1 MSRMILMFIAVAIF
15 IVLCWALAIFYN
27 KRTKSLD
34 DYLVSGRSVGF
45 WVLMGSWIGGSFGGS
60 SVAGYLGYGWASG
73 LLEFMALLPAFI
85 FSIIFI
91 AVFAKKLSILG
102 SKYHLVSIP
111 DFLALRFGNSIRV
124 PSVLFVFF
132 RMGFIVGLQCLAL
145 GLVFQIGFGISLY
158 AGMAIGFVVLVGY
171 VCIGG
176 MMASIVVE
184 WIQSILQ
191 SIVMIA
197 IPLIAIFMI
206 SGGNPIESFN
216 LAQTTLTG
224 TEGFSFNPLD
234 LPGNMMLNYFLC
246 MGFYYLADQ
255 WSFQRVF
262 AASDPDVAN
271 KALNIGN
278 VLCVFFSMLPFLSG
292 ILLRTGAEIGAIAI
306 PLDIA
311 SDQVFFH
318 FVINVLPTGAS
329 VFFLVCYL
337 AAVLSCGSSFLMGGV
352 PLIVN
357 DVYKSFI
364 NPGASQKQLVKVGR
378 LGVGIVAVFGI
389 VGALAIPNLVVLF
402 QMGNVFTACGVLI
415 PVCAAFFWKRATKL
429 GGIMSCWIGG
439 LAGLFF
445 CIYSLNTGG
454 DYMLMANGFPVVVA
468 GLLASLIALIVFSLI
483 QKPDPEEV
491 VNMTLYSKLSSE
503 EN

>member
-1 MSRMILMFIAVAIF
+1 MTRMVLMFIGVAVF
-15 IVLCWALAIFYN
+15 IILCWLLAMYYN
-27 KRTKSLD
+27 KKTKDLD
-34 DYLVSGRSVGF
+34 DYLVSGRNVGF
-45 WVLMGSWIGGSFGGS
+45 WVLLGSWVGGSFGGS
-60 SVAGYLGYGWASG
+60 SVAGYLGYGWQSG
-73 LLEFMALLPAFI
+73 MLEFMALMPAFL

-91 AVFAKKLSILG
+91 ALFAKKLSILG

-111 DFLALRFGNSIRV
+111 DFLALRFGNGIRV

-132 RMGFIVGLQCLAL
+132 RMGFIVGLQVMAL
-145 GLVFQIGFGISLY
+145 GLVFKTGFGISLH

-171 VCIGG
+171 VALGG

-184 WIQSILQ
+184 WLQCILQ
-191 SIVMIA
+191 SVIMIA

-206 SGGNPIESFN
+206 SHGNIFQGFA
-216 LAQTTLTG
+216 LAQTTMTG

-262 AASDPDVAN
+262 AATDPDVAN
-271 KALNIGN
+271 RSLNLGN
-278 VLCVFFSMLPFLSG
+278 VLCIFFAMLPFLSG
-292 ILLRTGAEIGAIAI
+292 ILLRTGAELGLIAI
-306 PLDIA
+306 PLDLA
-311 SDQVFFH
+311 SDSVFFH

-329 VFFLVCYL
+329 VFFMVCYM
-337 AAVLSCGSSFLMGGV
+337 AAVLSCGSAFLMGGV
-352 PLIVN
+352 PLVVN

-378 LGVGIVAVFGI
+378 LGVLIVAVFGI
-389 VGALAIPNLVVLF
+389 VGALAIPNLVILF

-415 PVCAAFFWKRATKL
+415 PVLAAFFWKRSTKL

-439 LAGLFF
+439 LAGLFT
-445 CIYSLNTGG
+445 CIYSMTHGG
-454 DYMLMANGFPVVVA
+454 DYELLANGFPVIVV
-468 GLLASLIALIVFSLI
+468 GLLASLAALIVFSLI
-483 QKPDPEEV
+483 QKPEPEELV
-491 VNMTLYSKLSSE
+491 KITLYSQLTSE
-503 EN
+503 QE